1 MNANTANT
9 DAQTTPSTAGVAESR
24 WRKVGKRVFHEWKRF
39 MLMALY
45 LYIIFGLFVLYQ
57 TIFFASTG

>member
-9 DAQTTPSTAGVAESR
+9 DAQTTPSTAGGRRKPMAES
-24 WRKVGKRVFHEWKRF
+24 GKAVFHEWKRF

-45 LYIIFGLFVLYQ
+45 LYTAQAADLSYFV
-57 TIFFASTG
+57 